1 MEALAGNFRT
11 ILSKSSR
18 ACVRTAGVQ
27 VALTCSLFCLTSPR
41 MRRRAHPAS
50 FERDSVIDLVIAKD
64 GRTDARDL
72 LGSFDLDI
80 VKSSFDGRFFRIE
93 QPHDAFDKYDG

>member
-1 MEALAGNFRT
+1 
-11 ILSKSSR
+11 
-18 ACVRTAGVQ
+18 
-27 VALTCSLFCLTSPR
+27 

-50 FERDSVIDLVIAKD
+50 FEHDSIIDLVIAKD
-64 GRTDARDL
+64 GRMDARDL

-93 QPHDAFDKYDG
+93 QPHDAFDKYDARYVNIPSSLSRPRQTTYIPYATGCLVLT